1 MNMNP
6 PAKRIAIACGGTG
19 GHLFPGLAVGDALV
33 ARGCEVTLL
42 VSSKEVDQTAVKS
55 AYGMEVE
62 SLPVVALSGNLP
74 RFAAGFWSSLG
85 QCRKLFRD
93 NPPDAVLAMGGFTSA
108 PPVLAGKFIGARIFL
123 HEANAVPGRAV
134 KLLAPLADEVFVQFP
149 AAIPRVLSTDIRA
162 TGLPVRSAMEPL
174 AKADARTALGLAD
187 DRPVLLVMGGSQ
199 GAQSINQALID
210 SLPHLAKAVPGLQF
224 IHLTGSGS
232 VEPVRQAY
240 EALGLSAVVRPF
252 LTEMEYALGA
262 ADLALSRSGASSL
275 AEFSAM
281 ELPAILIP
289 YPTAVD
295 DHQRLNA
302 RSFVDIGAAR
312 CFHQKQLTPNLLV
325 SQLSELFGSP
335 AKLEVMAGAMKQWK
349 AAQATEEVV
358 QRMFEVCGWEDDAG
372 DELMFTLPSGKE
384 AVA

>member
-1 MNMNP
+1 MSMNP

-33 ARGCEVTLL
+33 ARGCEVMLL
-42 VSSKEVDQTAVKS
+42 VSPKEVDQTAVKS

-62 SLPVVALSGNLP
+62 SLPVIALSGNLP
-74 RFAAGFWSSLG
+74 RFATGFWSSLS

-93 NPPDAVLAMGGFTSA
+93 NRPDAVLAMGGFTSA
-108 PPVLAGKFIGARIFL
+108 PPVIAGKLIGARIFL

-149 AAIPRVLSTDIRA
+149 TAMPRVLSTDIRA
-162 TGLPVRSAMEPL
+162 TGLPVRSAMEPIE
-174 AKADARTALGLAD
+174 KADARTALGLAD
-187 DRPVLLVMGGSQ
+187 DQPVLLVLGGSQ
-199 GAQSINQALID
+199 GAQSINQALVGA
-210 SLPHLAKAVPGLQF
+210 LPRLAKAVPGLQF
-224 IHLTGSGS
+224 IHLTGSGG

-240 EALGLSAVVRPF
+240 EALGLNAVVRPF

-262 ADLALSRSGASSL
+262 ADLAVSRSGASSL

-289 YPTAVD
+289 YPTAMD

-302 RSFVDIGAAR
+302 RSFVDLGAAR

-335 AKLEVMAGAMKQWK
+335 AKLEAMAGAMKQWK
-349 AAQATEEVV
+349 SAQATGEVV
-358 QRMFEVCGWEDDAG
+358 QRIFDVCGWEDDAG

-384 AVA
+384 AAA

>member
-1 MNMNP
+1 MNMNS